1 MEQTHQCGS
10 LNDEERQGVRSVRLI
25 YFSPTGTTRKVLEAI
40 ARGFAADDPE
50 RLDLTRQGTA
60 DSMEIKSDF
69 AIIGAPVYSGRVP
82 LQAIEALQL
91 VRARN
96 TPAVAVAVYG
106 NRAFEDALLELT
118 DLARQ
123 SGFRPVA
130 AAAFIGEHSFSS
142 PAAPI
147 AEGRPDDED
156 IEKAVMFGKMIREK
170 IDKGIA
176 ENVLVQVPGNVP
188 YKKRNPAPPPS
199 VTDEVSCIK
208 CANCVTI
215 CPAKAVTMQGE
226 TVLTDKA
233 RCMACCACV
242 KNCPSG
248 ARRMDPQLAERAATL
263 SCACCDRKEAQFFL
277 L

>member
-1 MEQTHQCGS
+1 M
-10 LNDEERQGVRSVRLI
+10 RSVRLI

-40 ARGFAADDPE
+40 AKGLAADDLE
-50 RLDLTRQGTA
+50 RLDLTFRRAIG
-60 DSMEIKSDF
+60 SESSERSDIT
-69 AIIGAPVYSGRVP
+69 IIGTPVYSGRVP

-91 VRARN
+91 LKGQNA
-96 TPAVAVAVYG
+96 PAVVIAVYG

-118 DLARQ
+118 ELARQ

-147 AEGRPDDED
+147 AEGRPDEED

-176 ENVLVQVPGNVP
+176 ENIFVQVPGNFP
-188 YKKRNPAPPPS
+188 YKKRNPSPPPP
-199 VTDEVSCIK
+199 VTDEMSCIK

-215 CPAKAVTMQGE
+215 CPAQAVAIQDE
-226 TVLTDKA
+226 TVLTNKD
-233 RCMACCACV
+233 RCLACCACV

-248 ARRMDPQLAERAATL
+248 ARRVDPQLAQRAQTL
-263 SCACCDRKEAQFFL
+263 SSACRERKEPQFYIS
-277 L
+277 